1 MKNSFF
7 GILTLLLFF
16 GCNHAK
22 EEVVAE
28 KEEVIAE
35 KDEVVYDM
43 YQPSEMAKLMNQ
55 MFAENLQLKK
65 DILEG
70 KIPTEFPLDFLKI
83 HTAELSEFK
92 SRNETFQSFSKLFI
106 ESEKEIFNTE
116 SQVPLKERYNNT
128 INLCISCHQTEC
140 TGPITRIQKLLIK

>member
-1 MKNSFF
+1 MFA
-7 GILTLLLFF
+7 LLLFF
-16 GCNHAK
+16 GCNNTK
-22 EEVVAE
+22 EEVVAG
-28 KEEVIAE
+28 KE
-35 KDEVVYDM
+35 EVVYDM
-43 YQPSEMAKLMNQ
+43 YQPSEMANLMNQ
-55 MFAENLQLKK
+55 MFAQNLQIKK

-70 KIPTEFPLDFLKI
+70 IIPTEFPLDFLKI

-116 SQVPLKERYNNT
+116 SQVPLEERYNNT